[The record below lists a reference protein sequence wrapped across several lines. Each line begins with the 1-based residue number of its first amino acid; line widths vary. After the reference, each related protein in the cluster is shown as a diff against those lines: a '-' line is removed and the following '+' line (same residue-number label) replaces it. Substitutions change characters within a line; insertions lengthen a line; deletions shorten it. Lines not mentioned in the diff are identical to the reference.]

1 MKKIL
6 AFLLLLISFNTQAQ
20 FIFDYDYIIVPE
32 RFDFQ
37 NSKHQFQLNSLL
49 RVLFQE
55 EGFTVLMNTEEK
67 PEELAKNPCLALSTK
82 VEKLSSLLNTK
93 FQIKLVDCYNKVV
106 FKSKIGE
113 SDSKAH
119 KKGYKE
125 GIKDAFTS
133 IQKLERKKAD
143 KDEKAKSIKISS
155 IRENVKDKNDEFTTY
170 KKDGDNYYLVSHNE
184 QYELFQDDKKV
195 ADIIPADDGRL
206 RYKSQSLTGVARFT
220 PKGDL
225 IVTYTDQDIGRQVEM
240 TFYKVQE

>member
-6 AFLLLLISFNTQAQ
+6 AILILLIGFNTQAQ
-20 FIFDYDYIIVPE
+20 SIFDYDYVIVPE

-55 EGFTVLMNTEEK
+55 KGFKVLMNTEEK
-67 PEELAKNPCLALSTK
+67 PDDLAKNPCLALNTQ

-106 FKSKIGE
+106 FESKIGK
-113 SDSKAH
+113 SNSKAH

-143 KDEKAKSIKISS
+143 KDEKAKPVANTSPKVTVTT
-155 IRENVKDKNDEFTTY
+155 ENKEFTNY
-170 KKDGDNYYLVSHNE
+170 KKDGKNYKLVSRND
-184 QYELFQDDKKV
+184 QYELFQNDKKI
-195 ADIIPADDGRL
+195 ADIIPNDDGGL
-206 RYKSQSLTGVARFT
+206 RYKSKSLNGIARFT
-220 PKGDL
+220 PQGDL
-225 IVTYTDQDIGRQVEM
+225 IVTYQDQDIGRQVEM
-240 TFYKVQE
+240 TFYKIQE